1 MELDRNEFFR
11 QATLR
16 ICSGLDV
23 EKALFNFLQY
33 MKDAAAI
40 PFIEGPFAAQSL
52 PFLWN
57 C

>member
-1 MELDRNEFFR
+1 MEPDKNEFFR

-16 ICSGLDV
+16 ICSSLDV

-52 PFLWN
+52 PVLWN